1 MISFIQHSEKG
12 KIIKNRK
19 QLWLPSD
26 GEETK
31 NKRVRG
37 KNFAD
42 GRGETVL
49 YLEWNDGHKIVCIY
63 QNSENSLARR
73 ANFIAS
79 TLWKVNKAHF
89 KKLCFFNM
97 TN

>member
-49 YLEWNDGHKIVCIY
+49 YHE
-63 QNSENSLARR
+63 
-73 ANFIAS
+73 
-79 TLWKVNKAHF
+79 
-89 KKLCFFNM
+89 
-97 TN
+97 